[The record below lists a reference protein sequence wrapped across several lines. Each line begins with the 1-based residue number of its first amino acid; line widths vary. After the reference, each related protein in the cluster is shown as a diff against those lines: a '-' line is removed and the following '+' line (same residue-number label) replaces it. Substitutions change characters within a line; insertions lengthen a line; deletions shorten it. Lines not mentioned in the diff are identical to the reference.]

1 MTATMHL
8 GRRVGFVLALT
19 VIAACASSPS
29 PAPVTTPPPTSSPP
43 AVSPTDAPPPTSS
56 PPAVSPTDAPSA
68 SNEPTGTPIAAGGDY
83 TCALTSGGG
92 VECWGRNYLGQ
103 LGNGTTIDSS
113 VPVDVSGLAS
123 GVSAI
128 TAGSW
133 HTCALTIGG
142 GVKCWGWNSDGELG
156 NGTTTNTGVPVDV
169 SGLASGISAIAA
181 GSAHTCALTSGGG
194 VKCWGSNYHGEL
206 GNGSA
211 TASGVPVDVLG
222 LTSGVAA
229 IAAGSNHTCARTSGG
244 GVKCWGNNN
253 GGQLGTG
260 TTPAGDPRR
269 DRAWEGANDNAQLGN
284 YTTTDSSTP
293 VDVSGLAS
301 GVSAIAAGYYHT
313 CALTSGGGVKCWGSN
328 TGSLTPVDVSGL
340 TSGVSAIAAGY
351 YYTCALTSGG
361 GVKCWGNNGYGQ
373 LGNGTTTDSS
383 VPVDVSGLASG
394 VSAIATGGIHTCAL
408 TSGGG
413 VKCWGFNGSGQL
425 GNGTTTSSRTPVDV
439 SGLASAVTRIKPDM
453 IARVLTD
460 DLLVRSN
467 PRDGNRLGQAPAA
480 AGYRPTGVRPRR
492 TGVCL
497 GLRLVSGPAVREQC
511 SGRLGRC
518 GQSKRREVAR
528 CCVHHLSPTT

>member
-19 VIAACASSPS
+19 VIAARASSPS

-43 AVSPTDAPPPTSS
+43 AVSPTDAP
-56 PPAVSPTDAPSA
+56 SA
-68 SNEPTGTPIAAGGDY
+68 GNEPTGTPIAANY
-83 TCALTSGGG
+83 AHTCALTSGGG
-92 VECWGRNYLGQ
+92 VKCWGSNGYGR
-103 LGNGTTIDSS
+103 LGNGTTSNSNIPVDVAGLTSGVSAIAAGLAHTCALTSGGGVKCWGWNAHGQLGTGTTSASSVPVDVLGLASAVTAIAPGREHTCALTSGGGVKCWGFNGSGRLGNGTTTDSS

-128 TAGSW
+128 
-133 HTCALTIGG
+133 
-142 GVKCWGWNSDGELG
+142 
-156 NGTTTNTGVPVDV
+156 
-169 SGLASGISAIAA
+169 AA
-181 GSAHTCALTSGGG
+181 GLAHTCAL
-194 VKCWGSNYHGEL
+194 
-206 GNGSA
+206 
-211 TASGVPVDVLG
+211 
-222 LTSGVAA
+222 
-229 IAAGSNHTCARTSGG
+229 TSGG

-361 GVKCWGNNGYGQ
+361 GVKCWG
-373 LGNGTTTDSS
+373 
-383 VPVDVSGLASG
+383 
-394 VSAIATGGIHTCAL
+394 
-408 TSGGG
+408 
-413 VKCWGFNGSGQL
+413 FNGSGQL

-497 GLRLVSGPAVREQC
+497 GLRLVSGPAIGEQR

-528 CCVHHLSPTT
+528 RRVHHLPPSA